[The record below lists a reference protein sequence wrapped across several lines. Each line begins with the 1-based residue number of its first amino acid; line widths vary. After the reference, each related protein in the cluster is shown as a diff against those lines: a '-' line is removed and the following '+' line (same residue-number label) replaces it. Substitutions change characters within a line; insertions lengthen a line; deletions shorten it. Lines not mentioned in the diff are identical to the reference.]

1 MNMQLGRRQC
11 DVKQTDKGVRQWERK
26 KKYPKK
32 TVGAQ
37 TNQTPLMSLRT
48 LTFIQ
53 RK

>member
-11 DVKQTDKGVRQWERK
+11 DVKQTDKGVRQRERK
-26 KKYPKK
+26 KKK
-32 TVGAQ
+32 TGGAQ